1 MSAEEL
7 ARYARLVVDGCVAI
21 GGGDSVVVRAE
32 PEHRELVVA
41 LARAAYEA
49 GAVSVAVVS
58 VDPRLEAARIELGGD
73 DALGHVT
80 PWESARARAS
90 GRRDVATI
98 AITGTTEPEVTASLD
113 PARVA
118 VDQRMRRD
126 RTRALDRARAEFRFR
141 NTICA
146 WPTVAWSRLVYP
158 ELDDAGAQRALARD
172 LLWFCRIGDDD
183 PAGHTGWSDLL
194 TRLRARARR
203 LTELDLVRLEVRD
216 RGTSLS
222 FGIAEH
228 SLWRGGGETD
238 HWGRQIAM
246 NLPTEENFL
255 SPHAAA
261 TEGTFTCSRPRF
273 VGGRLIDGLRG
284 EFRSGR
290 LVRLEAASE
299 DDRDWLASY
308 LAASPGGDRCG
319 EIALVDTSSR
329 VGAARRTY
337 FNALVDENAVAHLA
351 FGAGYT
357 KTRSLPVG
365 RRRYGLNRSSVHVDV
380 MIGTEE
386 LEAVG
391 VTRSGARVTLIADG
405 RWGPEAP

>member
-7 ARYARLVVDGCVAI
+7 ARYARLVVDGCVAL
-21 GGGDSVVVRAE
+21 GPGDRVVVRAE

-49 GAVSVAVVS
+49 GALAVDVVS
-58 VDPRLEAARIELGGD
+58 LDPRLDAARIELGGD

-90 GRRDVATI
+90 GLRDVATI
-98 AITGTTEPEVTASLD
+98 TIAGTSEPEVTAALD
-113 PARVA
+113 PARLA
-118 VDQRMRRD
+118 VDQRLRRD
-126 RTRALDRARAEFRFR
+126 RTRALERARAEFRFR

-158 ELDDAGAQRALARD
+158 ELDDDAARRALARD
-172 LLWFCRIGDDD
+172 LLWFCRVGADD
-183 PAGHTGWSDLL
+183 PPGHTGWSDLL
-194 TRLRARARR
+194 AGLRARARR

-222 FGIAEH
+222 FGIAEQ

-238 HWGRQIAM
+238 RWGRQIAM
-246 NLPTEENFL
+246 NVPTEENFV
-255 SPHAAA
+255 SPHASA

-284 EFRSGR
+284 EFRNGR
-290 LVRLEAASE
+290 LVRLEAE
-299 DDRDWLASY
+299 RDDDRDWFAGY

-319 EIALVDTSSR
+319 EIALVDSSSR
-329 VGAARRTY
+329 VGAAGRTY

-357 KTRSLPVG
+357 KTRSVPVG
-365 RRRYGLNRSSVHVDV
+365 RRRYGLNRSSIHVDV
-380 MIGTEE
+380 MIGTDQ

-391 VTRSGARVTLIADG
+391 VTRTARRVTLIAGG
-405 RWGPEAP
+405 RWQLDG